1 MKLIL
6 RIFVENLSMK
16 TLKTII
22 FISFLLIFSAIN
34 AQEKLIGNKDV
45 ITENRNLSAFTKIE
59 VIDDLTVL
67 LVYSDEQS
75 VTVEADSN
83 VINAVTTEIN
93 NGALIIKTK
102 AKIVRA
108 KELTV
113 HVKVNK
119 NLTAIYAYNNAKVK
133 SNNSLLIDTITLN
146 AYDDSNFSLKLS
158 SKIVQ
163 INAKKSSKLDVEILC
178 DDALIVAEESSN
190 LKGIIDTKSMI
201 IHTLDKAAVNLS
213 GNTTNFELETLHD
226 SAFKGKDFKA
236 ATAKVN
242 ASNNSSVNVNAI
254 DTIDLSIKNSGEV
267 YLYSNPKITL
277 TEFFDKASLFKRQ

>member
-1 MKLIL
+1 M

-16 TLKTII
+16 TVNKQIL
-22 FISFLLIFSAIN
+22 ISFLLIFSAIN

-45 ITENRNLSAFTKIE
+45 TTENRNLSAFTKIE
-59 VIDDLTVL
+59 VIDNVTVF

-83 VINAVTTEIN
+83 VIYAVTTEIN
-93 NGALIIKTK
+93 NGALIIKTS

-119 NLTAIYAYNNAKVK
+119 DITEIYAYNKARVK
-133 SNNSLLIDTITLN
+133 SNNSLRIDALTVN
-146 AYDDSNFSLKLS
+146 AFDDSEFKLKLS

-178 DDALIVAEESSN
+178 EDTYITSEESSN
-190 LKGIIDTKSMI
+190 LKGIIDTKNMV
-201 IHTLDKAAVNLS
+201 IHTLDKATVNLS
-213 GNTTNFELETLHD
+213 GNTASLELETLHN

-236 ATAKVN
+236 TTAKVN
-242 ASNNSSVNVNAI
+242 ASNNSSAYVNAT

-267 YLYSNPKITL
+267 YLFSNPKITL
-277 TEFFDKASLFKRQ
+277 TEFFDKAGLFKRQ